1 MIFKRNVT
9 LLIIILT
16 MSILSSACNIFSGP
30 PESEESVKQKVVAH
44 LVSKG
49 YKENEFNIE
58 VKYNKSGE
66 GKFGGPYAINVVFN
80 DEPNVIYDY
89 KYNYKSENKD
99 ITQNGVAP
107 MEGKDDK
114 NFKHAE

>member
-1 MIFKRNVT
+1 MLNRNAA
-9 LLIIILT
+9 LLIIILAI
-16 MSILSSACNIFSGP
+16 SILSTGCNISSGP

-44 LVSKG
+44 LISKG
-49 YKENEFNIE
+49 YKESEFNIE
-58 VKYNKSGE
+58 VKYYKSGE
-66 GKFGGPYAINVVFN
+66 SKFGGPYAINVVFN
-80 DEPNVIYDY
+80 DEPNVIYGY

-107 MEGKDDK
+107 MEGKNDK

>member
-1 MIFKRNVT
+1 MILKRNAM
-9 LLIIILT
+9 LIIIILV
-16 MSILSSACNIFSGP
+16 MSILTTGCNIFSGI
-30 PESEESVKQKVVAH
+30 PESEEVVKQKVVAY

-58 VKYNKSGE
+58 VKYYESGE
-66 GKFGGPYAINVVFN
+66 RKFGGPYAINVVFN
-80 DEPNVIYDY
+80 DEPNVIYGY
-89 KYNYKSENKD
+89 RYNYKSENKD
-99 ITQNGVAP
+99 INQNGVAP